1 MFIYAKTLIKI
12 PNMLCA
18 LLGNAMEKIRMKLY
32 WFWWTD
38 NYFPNI
44 GNCFPQEL
52 ASFGIRIN
60 LLYEVSANVPK
71 EFKTL
76 MLIYFLSIS
85 TQMFLS
91 KSILTGI
98 SLLLPAIWNSREKL
112 TQKSISNS
120 PPFISSHVP
129 IKKKKKK
136 SPFLGRNCCARL
148 LYTKFTQL
156 GLHGKE
162 VIVLD
167 FPFGQNDT

>member
-1 MFIYAKTLIKI
+1 MFIYAKILIKI

-32 WFWWTD
+32 WFWWID

-44 GNCFPQEL
+44 GNCFPREL

-129 IKKKKKK
+129 IKKKEISFPWEK
-136 SPFLGRNCCARL
+136 LLCRL

-156 GLHGKE
+156 GLSGKE